1 MQAVAGYDV
10 AAARAALPALRD
22 VTYLNVGTEGIM
34 AEPVLREHLRA
45 VAWHEMHGHYGQAA
59 VLELLEASRA
69 RLARL
74 LDVAPDELA
83 LTTNATDG
91 VNLVAFGHA
100 WAPGDEVLLSDQ
112 EHPAITFPFF
122 NLQRQGRVRVRIFR
136 IDPDADRMRANF
148 RGALTDRTRMAIFSQ
163 VSCETG
169 IRLPAAA
176 LCGLAAARGVLTL
189 VDGAQSVG
197 QFPVQPRA
205 LGADFLT
212 GNGHKWLGGPKGTG
226 FLYVAARHLP
236 DLLPPYVG
244 AGSLASAALAARRYD
259 DLEGIELVFEPSARR
274 YEYGTRNLGRFA
286 ALATAIDYLEGFG
299 WEAIWRHQAG
309 CAAELKARL
318 AGLPGATVH
327 TPAGWDAS
335 CGLVTASFRDSAG
348 APLDGIA
355 LSKWLWDR
363 GIIQRRVAEPNGIR
377 LSCAYFT
384 SRGDIDRAVEALRER
399 LDGASDR

>member
-1 MQAVAGYDV
+1 MQATTGYDV

-45 VAWHEMHGHYGQAA
+45 VAWHETHGHYGQAA

-112 EHPAITFPFF
+112 EHPAVTFPFF
-122 NLQRQGRVRVRIFR
+122 NLQRQGRAQVRIFR
-136 IDPDADRMRANF
+136 IDPDATRTLANF
-148 RGALTDRTRMAIFSQ
+148 RGALTDRTRMAVFSH

-169 IRLPAAA
+169 IRLPAAE
-176 LCGLAAARGVLTL
+176 LCAAAGARGVLTL

-197 QFPVQPRA
+197 QFPVHPRA
-205 LGADFLT
+205 IGADFLT
-212 GNGHKWLGGPKGTG
+212 GNGHKWLCGPKGTG
-226 FLYVAARHLP
+226 FLYVASRHLP

-244 AGSLASAALAARRYD
+244 AGSLTNAALAARRYD
-259 DLEGIELVFEPSARR
+259 GLDGIELAFEPSARR

-286 ALATAIDYLEGFG
+286 ALGGAIDYLEGFG
-299 WEAIWRHQAG
+299 WEAIWRHQAA
-309 CAAELKARL
+309 CAATLKERL
-318 AGLPGATVH
+318 AELPGATVH
-327 TPAGWDAS
+327 TPSGWDAS
-335 CGLVTASFRDSAG
+335 CGLVTASFRDRAG

-355 LSKWLWDR
+355 LSRWLWR
-363 GIIQRRVAEPNGIR
+363 QGIIQRRVTEPNGIR

-384 SRGDIDRAVEALRER
+384 DESDIDRLIATLREH
-399 LDGASDR
+399 LDSGASR